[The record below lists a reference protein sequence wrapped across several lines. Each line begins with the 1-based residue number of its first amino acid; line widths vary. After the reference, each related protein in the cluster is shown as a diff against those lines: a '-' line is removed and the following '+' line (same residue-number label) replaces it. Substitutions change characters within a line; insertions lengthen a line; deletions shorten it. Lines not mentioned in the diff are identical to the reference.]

1 MGHYDKDDQENDI
14 ARLDLALMP
23 FKLNQS
29 TSNFLSYKLLKL
41 IRRRRKR
48 KNIRKWN
55 MWPVVAGKLERVKL
69 KTIFK

>member
-1 MGHYDKDDQENDI
+1 
-14 ARLDLALMP
+14 MP

-41 IRRRRKR
+41 IRRRSRR
-48 KNIRKWN
+48 KNIRKWI